1 MNKAIITT
9 DDNKCAG
16 CNKCIFECPVDAN
29 SAKIVNDKN
38 KISVDP
44 DKCIH
49 CGHCIRVCDH
59 GARDYTDDTEL
70 FFTRLKQGAK
80 ISALVAPA
88 IRSSFSDYKRLIG
101 FLKDAGVNLVFDVS
115 FGADI
120 CTWAYLKAVSEE
132 NLKSIIAQP
141 CPVIVNYIQKYSPEL
156 IPSLAPIHSPA
167 MCSAVFMRDYLG
179 VSDELAFISPCIGKK
194 TEFED
199 PNTHGY
205 ISYNV
210 TVNKLKDYMQNKGY
224 NLSSYPQ
231 KDFDEC
237 RTHLGFTFS
246 RTGGLRENV
255 EYYTGGKAWVKQ
267 VEGTEEV
274 CEYLERYKE
283 RLRSGKPLPLL
294 VDALNCRQGC
304 NVGTAMDKKLDT
316 DDMDYKTN
324 LLKQDFL
331 EAQPEPQAS
340 RLFRA
345 FDEKLTLSDFYR
357 SYEQQSRDIKAVTE
371 AELEAVYKELGKHDP
386 ESRKINCF
394 SCGYGSCRGFA
405 EAVALG
411 GNDVRNCVNYSKI
424 RMKSGREEFDS
435 LFEALGVRI
444 TEIND
449 NLGRIKSSSNNLDKI
464 TMQTKLISL
473 NASIES
479 ARAGQYGR
487 TFSVVA
493 AEIKDLSEKSK
504 TIVASNQ
511 EDQQNIVRAIQNF
524 EEEIKNIRVKIDAIL
539 R

>member
-1 MNKAIITT
+1 MKKAIITT
-9 DDNKCAG
+9 DVEKCAG

-49 CGHCIRVCDH
+49 CGHCIKICDH
-59 GARDYTDDTEL
+59 GARDYTDDTAE
-70 FFTRLKQGAK
+70 FFARLKQGAK

-88 IRSSFSDYKRLIG
+88 IRSSFSDYKKLIG

-120 CTWAYLKAVSEE
+120 CTWAYLKAVTEE

-167 MCSAVFMRDYLG
+167 MCSAVYMKEYMG
-179 VSDELAFISPCIGKK
+179 ITDELAFISPCIGKK
-194 TEFED
+194 TEFDD
-199 PNTHGY
+199 PNTQGY
-205 ISYNV
+205 ISYNI
-210 TVNKLKDYMQNKGY
+210 TVNKLKEYMQQKGI
-224 NLSSYPQ
+224 NLNSYPS
-231 KDFDEC
+231 KEFDEC

-246 RTGGLRENV
+246 RPGGLRENV

-267 VEGTEEV
+267 VEGTDEV
-274 CEYLERYKE
+274 CEYLEKYKE
-283 RLRSGKPLPLL
+283 RLRSGKPMPLL

-304 NVGTAMDKKLDT
+304 NVGTAMDKNLDT

-324 LLKQDFL
+324 QLKQDFL
-331 EAQPEPQAS
+331 KAQPDAGAS
-340 RLFRA
+340 KLFKA

-357 SYEQQSRDIKAVTE
+357 SYTQQSMDIKAVSD
-371 AELEAVYKELGKHDP
+371 AELEVVFKELGKNDA

-394 SCGYGSCRGFA
+394 SCGYGSCKSFA
-405 EAVALG
+405 EAVASG
-411 GNDVRNCVNYSKI
+411 SNDVRNCVNYSKI
-424 RMKSGREEFDS
+424 KMKSGREEFDN
-435 LFEALGVRI
+435 LFDALDIHI
-444 TEIND
+444 TDINE

-504 TIVASNQ
+504 TIVSSNQ
-511 EDQQNIVRAIQNF
+511 EDQKNIVKSIQNF
-524 EEEIKNIRVKIDAIL
+524 EEEIKNIRGKIDSIL